1 MEAKKN
7 RKRPALAGVLSAA
20 VWGSGQLYNRQ
31 PAKAVSLFLTQIL
44 CIICVPQCRK
54 GLWGL
59 ITLGEEE
66 RITKGRKVIV
76 QGDNSILLL
85 IIGLVWLFV
94 AITFLLIYIGQIRDA
109 VRTAKKQNM
118 GGEILKGRKW
128 FRKFTQK
135 SYPYLVLAPTAAL
148 TVMFVVVPILFGFLI
163 AFTNYSVPNYVP
175 PKHLVDWVGLQNF
188 LDMFKLP
195 MWNDTFWGVALWTII
210 WAVLSTLTC
219 FFGGLMVAILINS
232 KRVKCKKLWRTI
244 YILPWAIPGMIS
256 LLIFRNMFNGQ
267 FGVINTFLRNQGII
281 SANIPWLSDPF
292 LAKIVILI
300 VNFWLGFPYFMAL
313 MSGVM
318 TSISMDVIEAARIDG
333 ANAKQEFRHITLPL
347 VLYST
352 APLLVMSFA
361 NNFNNFNVIYFLTDG
376 NPINPSYKFAG
387 STDILITWIYKLTKD
402 NGQYNMASVMSIL
415 VFLVIA
421 GISTF
426 NFLRT
431 KSFKEEDMMG

>member
-1 MEAKKN
+1 MEGKGKQKK
-7 RKRPALAGVLSAA
+7 PAMAGVLSAV

-31 PAKAVSLFLTQIL
+31 PAKAAGFFLAQIL
-44 CIICVPQCRK
+44 CIICMPQCRK

-59 ITLGEEE
+59 MTLGEEE
-66 RITKGRKVIV
+66 RVTRGRKVIV

-85 IIGLVWLFV
+85 IIGLVWLFA

-109 VRTAKKQNM
+109 VRTAERQNQ

-128 FRKFTQK
+128 VRKFTQK
-135 SYPYLVLAPTAAL
+135 SYPYLVLTPTAAL

-175 PKHLVDWVGLQNF
+175 PKHLVDWVGVKNF

-210 WAVLSTLTC
+210 WAVLSTVTC
-219 FFGGLMVAILINS
+219 FFGGLMVAILVNS
-232 KRVKCKKLWRTI
+232 RRVKCKKLWRTI
-244 YILPWAIPGMIS
+244 FILPWAIPGMIS

-267 FGVINTFLRNQGII
+267 FGVINTFLRSHGII
-281 SANIPWLSDPF
+281 NANIPWLSDPL

-300 VNFWLGFPYFMAL
+300 VNFWLCFPYFMAL

-361 NNFNNFNVIYFLTDG
+361 GNFNNFNVIYFLTDG

>member
-1 MEAKKN
+1 MEGKGKQKK
-7 RKRPALAGVLSAA
+7 PAMAGVLSAV

-31 PAKAVSLFLTQIL
+31 PAKAAGFFLAQIL
-44 CIICVPQCRK
+44 CIICMPQCRK

-59 ITLGEEE
+59 MTLGEEE
-66 RITKGRKVIV
+66 RETRGRKVIV

-85 IIGLVWLFV
+85 IIGLVWLFA

-109 VRTAKKQNM
+109 VRTAERQNQ

-128 FRKFTQK
+128 VRKFTQK
-135 SYPYLVLAPTAAL
+135 SYPYLVLTPTAAL

-175 PKHLVDWVGLQNF
+175 PKHLVDWVGVKNF

-210 WAVLSTLTC
+210 WAVLSTVTC
-219 FFGGLMVAILINS
+219 FFGGLMVAILVNS
-232 KRVKCKKLWRTI
+232 RRVKCKKLWRTI
-244 YILPWAIPGMIS
+244 FILPWAIPGMIS

-267 FGVINTFLRNQGII
+267 FGVINTFLRSHGII
-281 SANIPWLSDPF
+281 NANIPWLSDPL

-300 VNFWLGFPYFMAL
+300 VNFWLCFPYFMAL

-361 NNFNNFNVIYFLTDG
+361 GNFNNFNVIYFLTDG

>member
-1 MEAKKN
+1 MEGKGNQKK
-7 RKRPALAGVLSAA
+7 PVLAGVMSAI
-20 VWGSGQLYNRQ
+20 VWGSGQIYNRQ
-31 PAKAVSLFLTQIL
+31 PVKAVSLFFAQIL
-44 CIICVPQCRK
+44 CVICAPQCRK

-66 RITKGRKVIV
+66 RVTRGRKVIV

-85 IIGLVWLFV
+85 IIGLVWLFIT
-94 AITFLLIYIGQIRDA
+94 ITFLLLYIGQIRDA
-109 VRTAKKQNM
+109 VRTAEKWNKD
-118 GGEILKGRKW
+118 GEILKGRKW

-135 SYPYLVLAPTAAL
+135 SYPYLVLTPTIAL

-175 PKHLVDWVGLQNF
+175 PKHLVDWVGIQNF
-188 LDMFKLP
+188 FDMFKLP

-210 WAVLSTLTC
+210 WAVLSTFTC
-219 FFGGLMVAILINS
+219 FFGGLMVAILVNS
-232 KRVKCKKLWRTI
+232 KRVKCKRLWRTI

-267 FGVINTFLRNQGII
+267 FGVINTFLRSHGII
-281 SANIPWLSDPF
+281 SANIPWLSDPL

-318 TSISMDVIEAARIDG
+318 TSISTDVIEAARIDG

-361 NNFNNFNVIYFLTDG
+361 GNFNNFNVIYFLTDG
-376 NPINPSYKFAG
+376 NPINSSYKFAG

-421 GISTF
+421 SISTF

>member
-1 MEAKKN
+1 MKSKK
-7 RKRPALAGVLSAA
+7 KRRNPVLAGLMSA
-20 VWGSGQLYNRQ
+20 VIWGSGQLYNRQ
-31 PAKAVSLFLTQIL
+31 LAKAISLFFAQIV
-44 CIICVPQCRK
+44 CVICVPQCRM

-59 ITLGEEE
+59 ATLGEVE
-66 RITKGRKVIV
+66 RVTKGRKVIV

-85 IIGLVWLFV
+85 IVGLVWLFV
-94 AITFLLIYIGQIRDA
+94 ALAFLTIYIGQIKDA
-109 VRTAKKQNM
+109 VCITKKWNTDGQL
-118 GGEILKGRKW
+118 LKGKKW
-128 FRKFTQK
+128 LHKFSQK
-135 SYPYLVLAPTAAL
+135 SYPYIVLTPAIAL

-175 PKHLVDWVGLQNF
+175 PKHLVDWVGLKNF
-188 LDMFKLP
+188 FDMFKLP

-210 WAVLSTLTC
+210 WAVLSTVTC

-232 KRVKCKKLWRTI
+232 KRVKCKKIWRTI

-267 FGVINTFLRNQGII
+267 FGAINTFLRSHGVI

-318 TSISMDVIEAARIDG
+318 TSISTDVIEAARIDG
-333 ANAKQEFRHITLPL
+333 ANAKQEFRYITLPL

-361 NNFNNFNVIYFLTDG
+361 GNFNNFNVIYFLTNG
-376 NPINPSYKFAG
+376 NPINPAYKFAG

-415 VFLVIA
+415 VFFVIA
-421 GISTF
+421 SISTF

>member
-1 MEAKKN
+1 MEGKGNQKK
-7 RKRPALAGVLSAA
+7 PVLAGVMSAI
-20 VWGSGQLYNRQ
+20 VWGSGQIYNRQ
-31 PAKAVSLFLTQIL
+31 PVKAVSLFFAQIL
-44 CIICVPQCRK
+44 CVICAPQCRK

-66 RITKGRKVIV
+66 RVTRGRKVIV

-85 IIGLVWLFV
+85 IIGLVWLFIT
-94 AITFLLIYIGQIRDA
+94 ITFLLLYIGQIRDA
-109 VRTAKKQNM
+109 VRTAEKWNKD
-118 GGEILKGRKW
+118 GEILKGRKW

-135 SYPYLVLAPTAAL
+135 SYPYLVLTPTIVL

-175 PKHLVDWVGLQNF
+175 PKHLVDWVGIQNF
-188 LDMFKLP
+188 FDMFKLP

-210 WAVLSTLTC
+210 WAVLSTFTC
-219 FFGGLMVAILINS
+219 FFGGLMVAILVNS
-232 KRVKCKKLWRTI
+232 KRVKCKRLWRTI

-267 FGVINTFLRNQGII
+267 FGVINTFLRSHGII
-281 SANIPWLSDPF
+281 SANIPWLSDPL

-318 TSISMDVIEAARIDG
+318 TSISTDVIEAARIDG

-361 NNFNNFNVIYFLTDG
+361 GNFNNFNVIYFLTDG

-421 GISTF
+421 SISTF

>member
-1 MEAKKN
+1 MEGKGKQKK
-7 RKRPALAGVLSAA
+7 PAMAGVLSAV

-31 PAKAVSLFLTQIL
+31 PAKAAGFFLAQIL
-44 CIICVPQCRK
+44 CIICMPQCRK

-59 ITLGEEE
+59 MTLGEEE
-66 RITKGRKVIV
+66 RVTRGRKVIV

-85 IIGLVWLFV
+85 IIGLVWLFA

-109 VRTAKKQNM
+109 VRTAERQNQ

-128 FRKFTQK
+128 VRKFTQK
-135 SYPYLVLAPTAAL
+135 SYPYLVLTPTAAL

-175 PKHLVDWVGLQNF
+175 PKHLVDWVGVKNF

-210 WAVLSTLTC
+210 WAVLSTVTC
-219 FFGGLMVAILINS
+219 FFGGLMVAILVNS
-232 KRVKCKKLWRTI
+232 RRVKCKKLWRTI
-244 YILPWAIPGMIS
+244 FILPWAIPGMIS

-267 FGVINTFLRNQGII
+267 FGVINTFLRSHGII
-281 SANIPWLSDPF
+281 SANIPWLSDPL

-361 NNFNNFNVIYFLTDG
+361 GNFNNFNVIYFLTDG